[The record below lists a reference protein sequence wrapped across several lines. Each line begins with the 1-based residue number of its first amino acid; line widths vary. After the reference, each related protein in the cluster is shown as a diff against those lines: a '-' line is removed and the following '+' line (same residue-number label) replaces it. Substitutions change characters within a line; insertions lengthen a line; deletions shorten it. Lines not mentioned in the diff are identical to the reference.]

1 MWKVVLMLFSLIV
14 VVYPCNPCWEQNPPD
29 YCHNEFKIHGN
40 KGIRYDLEENPCNV
54 DEGIRV
60 KLELALFES
69 CNCTDELNLVNMTNS
84 DCQLQLIDQK
94 ISCKYNATS
103 SCLLA
108 VENGAKEYLAAVEF
122 ELECRRDPTYLALQ
136 ELWKSCSSG
145 A

>member
-1 MWKVVLMLFSLIV
+1 MQCSFS
-14 VVYPCNPCWEQNPPD
+14 
-29 YCHNEFKIHGN
+29 
-40 KGIRYDLEENPCNV
+40 GIRYDNGENACNV
-54 DEGIRV
+54 DEGIWV
-60 KLELALFES
+60 SVFES
-69 CNCTDELNLVNMTNS
+69 CNCTDELNPLTLNMTNS

-122 ELECRRDPTYLALQ
+122 ELECRRDPNYLAIQ

>member
-1 MWKVVLMLFSLIV
+1 
-14 VVYPCNPCWEQNPPD
+14 
-29 YCHNEFKIHGN
+29 
-40 KGIRYDLEENPCNV
+40 
-54 DEGIRV
+54 
-60 KLELALFES
+60 
-69 CNCTDELNLVNMTNS
+69 MTNS
-84 DCQLQLIDQK
+84 DCQLQFIDQK

-122 ELECRRDPTYLALQ
+122 ELECRRDPAYLALQ